1 MLGKGELLRELDVLD
16 ERGGG
21 GEAVELILVLQV
33 SRGELGGYQPLDGAQ
48 TYEYT
53 RNQQERII

>member
-48 TYEYT
+48 TYT
-53 RNQQERII
+53 INQQERIIY